1 MNNEYWISNTSC
13 YTKVQKAQ
21 ILCSWDFVRKVQY
34 KVMSPWNIFSL
45 CPTKLILQQKHWF
58 HHFSLSFQFECWSSK
73 MLIKIS
79 YSMLLISTFVQ
90 ISKETLANF
99 NISNW
104 RFFHIQ
110 ILNHESFYQ
119 MLLNIPDFQSYY
131 CTNVKRKKYR
141 QT

>member
-1 MNNEYWISNTSC
+1 M
-13 YTKVQKAQ
+13 
-21 ILCSWDFVRKVQY
+21 L
-34 KVMSPWNIFSL
+34 
-45 CPTKLILQQKHWF
+45 KLYYFPEGTMIN
-58 HHFSLSFQFECWSSK
+58 

-79 YSMLLISTFVQ
+79 YFMLLISTFVQ

-110 ILNHESFYQ
+110 ILNHESFYR

-131 CTNVKRKKYR
+131 RTNVQRKKYR
-141 QT
+141 RLNFIITYIHTMHFRDEILWRHRFRTKSHMSHSCSTAMHAICRACQVSSENLCGLIE

>member
-1 MNNEYWISNTSC
+1 
-13 YTKVQKAQ
+13 
-21 ILCSWDFVRKVQY
+21 
-34 KVMSPWNIFSL
+34 
-45 CPTKLILQQKHWF
+45 
-58 HHFSLSFQFECWSSK
+58 

-79 YSMLLISTFVQ
+79 YFMLLISTFVQ

-131 CTNVKRKKYR
+131 RTNVKRKKYR